1 MRVCTY
7 ISARACR
14 AWRRRS
20 LSASARASGRYA
32 VCTEGLC
39 RAASLIVGKRKRKG
53 FAHVYRNAR
62 DLGQGSAELPP
73 HNILL
78 VCLRVYVPDALYIR
92 VGCLSAA
99 CVYRARSCRRTTSSS
114 SSWAAR
120 CCGRGGSASTP
131 APHSRPGT
139 RPAWPCLSL
148 TSRAALAAFPGWS
161 SRCLDP

>member
-1 MRVCTY
+1 MPMRVCTY

-39 RAASLIVGKRKRKG
+39 RAASLIVGKRKG

-62 DLGQGSAELPP
+62 DLGQGGAELPP

-131 APHSRPGT
+131 ARHSRPGT

-161 SRCLDP
+161 SRCHDP